1 MIIIIACTQDL
12 NKMAAIVRKEL
23 PKLARLVL
31 GALITLDVHGRDM
44 ITEMVKNGVS
54 YRFVANVF
62 VWRLHDTCLV
72 QNRSER
78 KNANANL

>member
-1 MIIIIACTQDL
+1 
-12 NKMAAIVRKEL
+12 MAAIVRKEL

-54 YRFVANVF
+54 YHFRTVFCVA
-62 VWRLHDTCLV
+62 L
-72 QNRSER
+72 
-78 KNANANL
+78 A

>member
-1 MIIIIACTQDL
+1 
-12 NKMAAIVRKEL
+12 MAAIVRKEL

-54 YRFVANVF
+54 YRFRTNVF
-62 VWRLHDTCLV
+62 VWRLHDACLV
-72 QNRSER
+72 QNRSQR
-78 KNANANL
+78 KNANENL